1 MNRFPWT
8 FISVAIVLAVPL
20 CFSPDNLRAESSAT
34 PENGKPDLKGQW
46 EIKEEDKS
54 YVATLDQEGHGFY
67 TWQNGEI
74 TVSKCHNRRCEG
86 TWRQAG
92 NDREGGFDVLFGE
105 DGSEAKGVWWYSRV
119 GNKKNIPPRQWG
131 GPYTWKRVG
140 SPATSLAP
148 R

>member
-1 MNRFPWT
+1 MNRFTWT
-8 FISVAIVLAVPL
+8 LFSVAIWLASFALPPL
-20 CFSPDNLRAESSAT
+20 NSLRAESLST
-34 PENGKPDLKGQW
+34 PESGRPDLKGQW

-74 TVSKCHNRRCEG
+74 TITRCSNRRCEG
-86 TWRQAG
+86 IWKQTG

-105 DGSEAKGVWWYSRV
+105 DGTEAKGVWWYSRV
-119 GNKKNIPPRQWG
+119 GNKNNIPPRQWG
-131 GPYTWKRVG
+131 GPYSWKRVV
-140 SPATSLAP
+140 SPATSLVP